1 MAFLAA
7 NTADERKALAAVEL
21 LVELTS
27 NITNSP
33 TEAKFRTIRS
43 TTPKIAATIF
53 ALPGAPDELILALG
67 FTRQDAEHFNF
78 AGDSNLNL
86 LMKGTEMLEKAV
98 EPIKVKF
105 MSEEQERA
113 NRDIQQQADQRLRL
127 PKTTAERD
135 LSRVLYSY

>member
-1 MAFLAA
+1 M
-7 NTADERKALAAVEL
+7 
-21 LVELTS
+21 
-27 NITNSP
+27 
-33 TEAKFRTIRS
+33 
-43 TTPKIAATIF
+43 
-53 ALPGAPDELILALG
+53 ALG

-113 NRDIQQQADQRLRL
+113 NRDIQQQADQRL

>member
-53 ALPGAPDELILALG
+53 ALPGAPDELAHLGSRLHEAGRGALQLC
-67 FTRQDAEHFNF
+67 R
-78 AGDSNLNL
+78 
-86 LMKGTEMLEKAV
+86 
-98 EPIKVKF
+98 
-105 MSEEQERA
+105 
-113 NRDIQQQADQRLRL
+113 
-127 PKTTAERD
+127 
-135 LSRVLYSY
+135 